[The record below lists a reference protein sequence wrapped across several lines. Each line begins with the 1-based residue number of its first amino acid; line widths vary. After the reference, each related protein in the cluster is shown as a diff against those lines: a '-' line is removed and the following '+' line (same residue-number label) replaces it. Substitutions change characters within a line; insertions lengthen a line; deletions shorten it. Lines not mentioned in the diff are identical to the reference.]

1 MYYFFV
7 TYIDFFK
14 ACALT
19 SAAAPKLDMI
29 EAGHQTGD
37 EDEKIGI
44 NALQIRTARNRRCVS
59 YLSYTKAGKE
69 VLNSRARSEALLE
82 GKLDF
87 SQKGIKI
94 EKCLLEGEKEDLE
107 KKKYLILICSF
118 SPGSFPSFASLNE
131 EECRSFG
138 QGVGFLHSLGAAFEG
153 FMSFSAPSIRFELDS
168 WIKRLRGSGKI
179 DSRILD
185 AWEELSEM
193 DALWDFSPSLI
204 HGGWKRGQAG
214 FAGGAVCSFSK
225 WEGAQISD
233 PARDLEWMFTEGMA
247 QRQIDSFMQGYAMSM
262 NDAMDPFILP
272 RAKLWR
278 QMKMGAALLEAQRKG
293 EEQKALLLS
302 QKLLRLSA
310 ALRSIAP
317 QKPKGPLPPEAI
329 QAPASPLPPAQRGV
343 KDLEEE
349 VSLSSSSQAPLPTS
363 QMSPSEEKSGG
374 EEKVEEIEEIEEEKV
389 EENSPADPAL
399 KSAMWRVVVR
409 AALAKREGR
418 DLRAEV
424 EAEKR
429 AQEEKSPQ
437 DRDTAILKQVDAP
450 SESLSSLPASV
461 HLKDGGSAM
470 EKGSGSSASTAY
482 FAPPP
487 SAPSPENAPHT
498 GSQSQTKVIDRI
510 DGNTNE

>member
-1 MYYFFV
+1 M

-19 SAAAPKLDMI
+19 SAAAPKLDVV
-29 EAGHQTGD
+29 EAGHQTGE

-44 NALQIRTARNRRCVS
+44 NALQIRTARNQRCVS
-59 YLSYTKAGKE
+59 YLSYTKAGRE

-94 EKCLLEGEKEDLE
+94 EKCLLEREQEDLE

-118 SPGSFPSFASLNE
+118 SPGSFPAFASLNE

-138 QGVGFLHSLGAAFEG
+138 QGVGFLHSLGQAFEG
-153 FMSFSAPSIRFELDS
+153 FISFSAPSIRFELDS
-168 WIKRLRGSGKI
+168 WIKRLRGSGSI

-225 WEGAQISD
+225 WEEAQISD
-233 PARDLEWMFTEGMA
+233 PARDLEWMFAEGMS
-247 QRQIDSFMQGYAMSM
+247 QKQIDSFMQGYAMSM

-293 EEQKALLLS
+293 EREKYLLLS

-310 ALRSIAP
+310 DLRSIAP
-317 QKPKGPLPPEAI
+317 QKPEGPLPAEALL
-329 QAPASPLPPAQRGV
+329 APSGPLSPAQRGV
-343 KDLEEE
+343 KDLEET
-349 VSLSSSSQAPLPTS
+349 PLPSACKPPLATS
-363 QMSPSEEKSGG
+363 QMPSPRENSGG

-389 EENSPADPAL
+389 EEQSPSDAAL

-418 DLRAEV
+418 DLRAEL

-429 AQEEKSPQ
+429 AQEEKNPE
-437 DRDTAILKQVDAP
+437 DRDTAILEQVDAP
-450 SESLSSLPASV
+450 PDISSFPASV

-470 EKGSGSSASTAY
+470 EKGAGGAVSAPY
-482 FAPPP
+482 FAHPP
-487 SAPSPENAPHT
+487 SAPSPAKSPRSE
-498 GSQSQTKVIDRI
+498 SQTQTKVIDRI

>member
-1 MYYFFV
+1 M

-19 SAAAPKLDMI
+19 SAAAPKLDIM
-29 EAGHQTGD
+29 EAGRWAGE

-44 NALQIRTARNRRCVS
+44 NALQIRTARGRRCAS
-59 YLSYTKAGKE
+59 YLACSRAGRE

-94 EKCLLEGEKEDLE
+94 EKCLLKGEQEDLE

-118 SPGSFPSFASLNE
+118 SPGSFPPFASLNE

-138 QGVGFLHSLGAAFEG
+138 QGVGFLHSLGQAFEG

-168 WIKRLRGSGKI
+168 WIKRLRGSGRM

-185 AWEELSEM
+185 TWEELGQM

-225 WEGAQISD
+225 WEEAQISD
-233 PARDLEWMFTEGMA
+233 PARDLEWMFAEGMI
-247 QRQIDSFMQGYAMSM
+247 QKQIDSFMQGYAMSM

-293 EEQKALLLS
+293 EKESSLLLS

-310 ALRSIAP
+310 DLRSIAP
-317 QKPKGPLPPEAI
+317 QKPEGPLPEGALRIPSDHLSP
-329 QAPASPLPPAQRGV
+329 APRGV
-343 KDLEEE
+343 KDLEE
-349 VSLSSSSQAPLPTS
+349 SPLSSAGEPPLAASQIP
-363 QMSPSEEKSGG
+363 SPKDSGGG
-374 EEKVEEIEEIEEEKV
+374 EEEAEKIEEAEEEKA
-389 EENSPADPAL
+389 EEKAPLDPAL

-418 DLRAEV
+418 DLRAEL

-429 AQEEKSPQ
+429 AREEKNPQ
-437 DRDTAILKQVDAP
+437 DRDTAVLKQVDSP
-450 SESLSSLPASV
+450 SGPPSSPAASR
-461 HLKDGGSAM
+461 LEDGGGGM
-470 EKGSGSSASTAY
+470 EKGAVGGAFAPA

-487 SAPSPENAPHT
+487 SAPPSEAAPRPE
-498 GSQSQTKVIDRI
+498 SQTQTKVIDRI
-510 DGNTNE
+510 DGNANE

>member
-1 MYYFFV
+1 M

-19 SAAAPKLDMI
+19 SAAAPKLDVI
-29 EAGHQTGD
+29 EAGRQTGE

-44 NALQIRTARNRRCVS
+44 NALQIRTARNLKCVS
-59 YLSYTKAGKE
+59 YLSYAKAGRQ

-94 EKCLLEGEKEDLE
+94 EKCLLEREKEDLE
-107 KKKYLILICSF
+107 KKKCLVLICSF
-118 SPGSFPSFASLNE
+118 SPGSFPAFASLNE

-138 QGVGFLHSLGAAFEG
+138 QGVGFLHSLGQAFEG
-153 FMSFSAPSIRFELDS
+153 FMSFSATSIRFELDS
-168 WIKRLRGSGKI
+168 WIKRLRGSGRM

-185 AWEELSEM
+185 AWEELSGM

-233 PARDLEWMFTEGMA
+233 PARDLEWMFAEGMA
-247 QRQIDSFMQGYAMSM
+247 QKQIDSFMQGYAMSM
-262 NDAMDPFILP
+262 NEAMDPFILP

-278 QMKMGAALLEAQRKG
+278 QMKMGAALLEAQKRG

-310 ALRSIAP
+310 DLRSIAP
-317 QKPKGPLPPEAI
+317 QKPEGPLPAEALL
-329 QAPASPLPPAQRGV
+329 APSGPLPPAQRGV
-343 KDLEEE
+343 KDLEET
-349 VSLSSSSQAPLPTS
+349 PLPPAGQPPLATS
-363 QMSPSEEKSGG
+363 QMPSPKESVGG
-374 EEKVEEIEEIEEEKV
+374 EGKAEEAEEVEEEKV
-389 EENSPADPAL
+389 EENSPSDAAL

-418 DLRAEV
+418 DLRAEL

-429 AQEEKSPQ
+429 AQEEKNPE
-437 DRDTAILKQVDAP
+437 DRDTAIFKQVDAP
-450 SESLSSLPASV
+450 SDISSFPASV

-470 EKGSGSSASTAY
+470 EKGAGAAVSASY

-487 SAPSPENAPHT
+487 SAPSPGMTPRPE
-498 GSQSQTKVIDRI
+498 SQTQTKVIDRI
-510 DGNTNE
+510 DGNENE

>member
-19 SAAAPKLDMI
+19 SAAAPKLDVI
-29 EAGHQTGD
+29 EAGHQTGE

-59 YLSYTKAGKE
+59 YLSYTKAGRE

-94 EKCLLEGEKEDLE
+94 EKCLLEGEQEDLE

-118 SPGSFPSFASLNE
+118 SPGSFPAFASLNE

-138 QGVGFLHSLGAAFEG
+138 QGVGFLHSLGQAFEG
-153 FMSFSAPSIRFELDS
+153 FLSFSAPSIRFELDS
-168 WIKRLRGSGKI
+168 WIKRLRGSGRI

-185 AWEELSEM
+185 VWEELGQM

-225 WEGAQISD
+225 WEEAQISD
-233 PARDLEWMFTEGMA
+233 PARDLEWMFAEGMA
-247 QRQIDSFMQGYAMSM
+247 QKQIDSFMQGYAMSM
-262 NDAMDPFILP
+262 NEAMDPFILP

-293 EEQKALLLS
+293 EKESSLFLS

-310 ALRSIAP
+310 DLRSIAP
-317 QKPKGPLPPEAI
+317 QKPEGPLPGEALRV
-329 QAPASPLPPAQRGV
+329 PSDPLSPAQRGV
-343 KDLEEE
+343 KDLEE
-349 VSLSSSSQAPLPTS
+349 SPLPSACQPPLATS
-363 QMSPSEEKSGG
+363 QMSSPRESGGG
-374 EEKVEEIEEIEEEKV
+374 EEKVEEIEGMEEEEAPEQPPV
-389 EENSPADPAL
+389 DPAL

-418 DLRAEV
+418 DLRAEL
-424 EAEKR
+424 EEEKR
-429 AQEEKSPQ
+429 AQEEKNPQ
-437 DRDTAILKQVDAP
+437 DRDTAVLEQVDAP
-450 SESLSSLPASV
+450 SSLSSSPASV

-470 EKGSGSSASTAY
+470 EKGAGAAASASY
-482 FAPPP
+482 FAPAP
-487 SAPSPENAPHT
+487 SAPSPEVAPRPE
-498 GSQSQTKVIDRI
+498 SQTQTKVVDRI
-510 DGNTNE
+510 DGNANE

>member
-1 MYYFFV
+1 M

-29 EAGHQTGD
+29 EAGHQAGD

-44 NALQIRTARNRRCVS
+44 NALQIRTGRNRRCVS

-94 EKCLLEGEKEDLE
+94 EKCLLEGEEEDLE

-138 QGVGFLHSLGAAFEG
+138 QGVGYLHSLGQAFEG

-185 AWEELSEM
+185 VWEELSEM

-225 WEGAQISD
+225 WEEAQISD

-247 QRQIDSFMQGYAMSM
+247 QKQIDSFMQGYAMSM

-278 QMKMGAALLEAQRKG
+278 QMKMGASLLEAQRKG

-317 QKPKGPLPPEAI
+317 QKPKGPLPPEAL
-329 QAPASPLPPAQRGV
+329 QAPARPLPPVQRGV

-349 VSLSSSSQAPLPTS
+349 VSPSSASKTPLPTS
-363 QMSPSEEKSGG
+363 HLPSSEEKSGG
-374 EEKVEEIEEIEEEKV
+374 EEKVEEQ
-389 EENSPADPAL
+389 SPADPAL

-418 DLRAEV
+418 DLKAEV

-450 SESLSSLPASV
+450 SESLSSLPVSV

-470 EKGSGSSASTAY
+470 EKGTASSASTAY

-487 SAPSPENAPHT
+487 SAPSPENALHT